1 MALGDRIKMR
11 REELALTRIQL
22 ADRLG
27 VTPSTV
33 SNYETGVSFP
43 KEEVMLRLWKNT
55 SGFEGDAHQRHWLV
69 RVTINVCKD
78 LSRAPW
84 RLHSVPLAQ
93 APPQPCADEPEAQAV
108 VEEILRLPKK
118 YRVPL
123 YLYHYEGYSV
133 REISALLKANPSTI
147 RTRLSRAREL
157 LKHQLEEG

>member
-1 MALGDRIKMR
+1 MQSEQEFNLAVEQYLNMVYRIALNWFGSVHDA
-11 REELALTRIQL
+11 EDAAQ
-22 ADRLG
+22 
-27 VTPSTV
+27 
-33 SNYETGVSFP
+33 
-43 KEEVMLRLWKNT
+43 EVMLRLWKNT
-55 SGFEGDAHQRHWLV
+55 SGFEGDAHLRHWLV
-69 RVTINVCKD
+69 QVTINVCKD

>member
-1 MALGDRIKMR
+1 MQSEQEFNLAVEQYLNMVYRIALNWFGSVHD
-11 REELALTRIQL
+11 AQD
-22 ADRLG
+22 AAQ
-27 VTPSTV
+27 
-33 SNYETGVSFP
+33 
-43 KEEVMLRLWKNT
+43 EVMLRLWKNT
-55 SGFEGDAHQRHWLV
+55 SGFEGDAHLRHWLV

>member
-1 MALGDRIKMR
+1 MQSEQEFNLAVEQYLNMVYRIALNWFGSVHDA
-11 REELALTRIQL
+11 EDAAQ
-22 ADRLG
+22 
-27 VTPSTV
+27 
-33 SNYETGVSFP
+33 
-43 KEEVMLRLWKNT
+43 EVMLRLWKNT
-55 SGFEGDAHQRHWLV
+55 SGFEGDAHLRHWLV

-78 LSRAPW
+78 LSRTPW

-133 REISALLKANPSTI
+133 REISALLRANPSTI

>member
-1 MALGDRIKMR
+1 MQSEQEFNRAVEQYLNMVYRIALNWFGSVHDA
-11 REELALTRIQL
+11 EDAAQ
-22 ADRLG
+22 
-27 VTPSTV
+27 
-33 SNYETGVSFP
+33 
-43 KEEVMLRLWKNT
+43 EVMLRLWKNT
-55 SGFEGDAHQRHWLV
+55 SGFEGDAHLRHWLV

-108 VEEILRLPKK
+108 VEEILRLSKK

-133 REISALLKANPSTI
+133 REISALLRANPSTI

>member
-1 MALGDRIKMR
+1 MQSEQEFNLAVEQYLNMVYRIALNWFGSVHDA
-11 REELALTRIQL
+11 EDAAQ
-22 ADRLG
+22 
-27 VTPSTV
+27 
-33 SNYETGVSFP
+33 
-43 KEEVMLRLWKNT
+43 EVMLRLWKNT
-55 SGFEGDAHQRHWLV
+55 SGFEGDAHLRHWLV

-133 REISALLKANPSTI
+133 REISALLRANPSTI

>member
-1 MALGDRIKMR
+1 MQSEQEFNLAVEQYLNMVYRIALNWFGSVHDA
-11 REELALTRIQL
+11 EDAAQ
-22 ADRLG
+22 
-27 VTPSTV
+27 
-33 SNYETGVSFP
+33 
-43 KEEVMLRLWKNT
+43 EVMLRLWKNT
-55 SGFEGDAHQRHWLV
+55 SGFEGDAHLRHWLV

-78 LSRAPW
+78 LSRAPG

-133 REISALLKANPSTI
+133 REISALLRANPSTI

>member
-1 MALGDRIKMR
+1 MQSEQEFNLAVEQYLNMVYRIALNWFGSVHDA
-11 REELALTRIQL
+11 EDAAQ
-22 ADRLG
+22 
-27 VTPSTV
+27 
-33 SNYETGVSFP
+33 
-43 KEEVMLRLWKNT
+43 EVMLRLWKNT
-55 SGFEGDAHQRHWLV
+55 SGFEGDAHLRHWLV

-93 APPQPCADEPEAQAV
+93 APPPPRADEPEAQAV

-133 REISALLKANPSTI
+133 REISALLRANPSTI

>member
-1 MALGDRIKMR
+1 MLTDKEFHAAAERYLDMVYR
-11 REELALTRIQL
+11 LALNTLRHP
-22 ADRLG
+22 ADA
-27 VTPSTV
+27 
-33 SNYETGVSFP
+33 EDAAQ
-43 KEEVMLRLWKNT
+43 EVMLRLWKNT
-55 SGFEGDAHQRHWLV
+55 SGFEGDAHLRHWLG

-118 YRVPL
+118 DRVPL

-133 REISALLKANPSTI
+133 REISALLRANPSTI

>member
-1 MALGDRIKMR
+1 MQSEQEFNLAVEQYLNMVYRIALNWFGSVHDA
-11 REELALTRIQL
+11 EDAAQ
-22 ADRLG
+22 
-27 VTPSTV
+27 
-33 SNYETGVSFP
+33 
-43 KEEVMLRLWKNT
+43 EVMLRLWKNT
-55 SGFEGDAHQRHWLV
+55 SGFEGDAHLRHWLM

-78 LSRAPW
+78 LSRTPW

-133 REISALLKANPSTI
+133 REISALLRANPSTI

>member
-1 MALGDRIKMR
+1 MQSEQEFNLAVEQYLNMVYRIALNWFGSVHDA
-11 REELALTRIQL
+11 EDAAQ
-22 ADRLG
+22 
-27 VTPSTV
+27 
-33 SNYETGVSFP
+33 
-43 KEEVMLRLWKNT
+43 EVMLRLWKNT
-55 SGFEGDAHQRHWLV
+55 SGFEGDAHLRHWLV
-69 RVTINVCKD
+69 RGTINVCKD

-133 REISALLKANPSTI
+133 REISALLRANPSTI

>member
-1 MALGDRIKMR
+1 MQSEQEFNLAVEQYLNMVYRIALNWFGSVHDA
-11 REELALTRIQL
+11 EDAAQ
-22 ADRLG
+22 
-27 VTPSTV
+27 
-33 SNYETGVSFP
+33 
-43 KEEVMLRLWKNT
+43 EVMLRLWKNT
-55 SGFEGDAHQRHWLV
+55 SGFEGDAHLRHWLV

>member
-1 MALGDRIKMR
+1 MQSEQEFNLAVEQYLNMVYRIALNWFGS
-11 REELALTRIQL
+11 
-22 ADRLG
+22 
-27 VTPSTV
+27 VH
-33 SNYETGVSFP
+33 
-43 KEEVMLRLWKNT
+43 
-55 SGFEGDAHQRHWLV
+55 DAE
-69 RVTINVCKD
+69 D
-78 LSRAPW
+78 A
-84 RLHSVPLAQ
+84 A
-93 APPQPCADEPEAQAV
+93 QPCADEPEAQAV

>member
-1 MALGDRIKMR
+1 MQSEQEFNLAVEQYLNMVYRIALNWFGSVHDA
-11 REELALTRIQL
+11 EDAAQ
-22 ADRLG
+22 
-27 VTPSTV
+27 
-33 SNYETGVSFP
+33 
-43 KEEVMLRLWKNT
+43 EVMLRLWKNT
-55 SGFEGDAHQRHWLV
+55 SGFEGDAHLRHWLV

-133 REISALLKANPSTI
+133 RETSALLRANPSTI

>member
-1 MALGDRIKMR
+1 MQSEQEFNLAVEQYLNMVYRIALNWFGSVHDA
-11 REELALTRIQL
+11 EDAAQ
-22 ADRLG
+22 
-27 VTPSTV
+27 
-33 SNYETGVSFP
+33 
-43 KEEVMLRLWKNT
+43 EVMLRLWKNT
-55 SGFEGDAHQRHWLV
+55 SGFEGDAHLRHWLV

-123 YLYHYEGYSV
+123 YLYHYEGYSG
-133 REISALLKANPSTI
+133 REISALLRANPSTI

>member
-1 MALGDRIKMR
+1 
-11 REELALTRIQL
+11 
-22 ADRLG
+22 
-27 VTPSTV
+27 
-33 SNYETGVSFP
+33 
-43 KEEVMLRLWKNT
+43 MLRLWKNT
-55 SGFEGDAHQRHWLV
+55 SGFEGDAHLRHWLV

>member
-1 MALGDRIKMR
+1 MQSEQEFNLAVEQYLNMVYRIALNWFGSVHDA
-11 REELALTRIQL
+11 EDAAQ
-22 ADRLG
+22 
-27 VTPSTV
+27 
-33 SNYETGVSFP
+33 
-43 KEEVMLRLWKNT
+43 EVMLRLRKNT
-55 SGFEGDAHQRHWLV
+55 SGFEGDAHLRHWLV

>member
-1 MALGDRIKMR
+1 MQSEQEFNLAVEQYLNMVYRIALNWFGSVHDA
-11 REELALTRIQL
+11 EDAAQ
-22 ADRLG
+22 
-27 VTPSTV
+27 
-33 SNYETGVSFP
+33 
-43 KEEVMLRLWKNT
+43 EVMLRLWKNT
-55 SGFEGDAHQRHWLV
+55 SGFEGDAHLRHWLV

-78 LSRAPW
+78 MSRTPW

>member
-1 MALGDRIKMR
+1 MQSEQEFNLAAEQYLNMVYRIALNWFGSVHDA
-11 REELALTRIQL
+11 EDAAQ
-22 ADRLG
+22 
-27 VTPSTV
+27 
-33 SNYETGVSFP
+33 
-43 KEEVMLRLWKNT
+43 EVMLRLWKNT
-55 SGFEGDAHQRHWLV
+55 SGFEGDAHLRHWLV

-133 REISALLKANPSTI
+133 REISALLRANPSTI

>member
-1 MALGDRIKMR
+1 MQSEQEFNLAVEQYLNMVYRIALNWFGSVHDA
-11 REELALTRIQL
+11 EDAAQ
-22 ADRLG
+22 
-27 VTPSTV
+27 
-33 SNYETGVSFP
+33 
-43 KEEVMLRLWKNT
+43 EVMLRLWKST
-55 SGFEGDAHQRHWLV
+55 SCFEGDAHLRHWLV

-133 REISALLKANPSTI
+133 REISALLRANPSTI

>member
-1 MALGDRIKMR
+1 MQSEQEFNLAVEQYLNMVYRIALNWFGSVHDA
-11 REELALTRIQL
+11 EDAAQ
-22 ADRLG
+22 
-27 VTPSTV
+27 V
-33 SNYETGVSFP
+33 
-43 KEEVMLRLWKNT
+43 VMLRLWKNT
-55 SGFEGDAHQRHWLV
+55 SGFEGDAHLRHWLV

>member
-1 MALGDRIKMR
+1 MQSEQEFNRAVEQYLNMVYRIALNWFGSVHDA
-11 REELALTRIQL
+11 EDAAQ
-22 ADRLG
+22 
-27 VTPSTV
+27 
-33 SNYETGVSFP
+33 
-43 KEEVMLRLWKNT
+43 EVMLRLWKNT
-55 SGFEGDAHQRHWLV
+55 SGFEGDAHLRHWLV

>member
-1 MALGDRIKMR
+1 MQSEQEFNLAVEQYLNMVYRIALNWFGSVHDA
-11 REELALTRIQL
+11 EDAAQ
-22 ADRLG
+22 
-27 VTPSTV
+27 
-33 SNYETGVSFP
+33 
-43 KEEVMLRLWKNT
+43 EVMLRLWKNT
-55 SGFEGDAHQRHWLV
+55 SGFEGDAHLRHWLV

-93 APPQPCADEPEAQAV
+93 APPQPCANEPEAQAV

>member
-1 MALGDRIKMR
+1 MQSEQEFNLAVEQYLNMVYRIALNWFGSVHDA
-11 REELALTRIQL
+11 EDAAQ
-22 ADRLG
+22 
-27 VTPSTV
+27 
-33 SNYETGVSFP
+33 
-43 KEEVMLRLWKNT
+43 EVMLRLWKNT
-55 SGFEGDAHQRHWLV
+55 SGFEGDAHLRHWLV

-147 RTRLSRAREL
+147 RTQLSRAREL

>member
-1 MALGDRIKMR
+1 MQSEQEFNLAVEQYLNMVYRIALNWFGSVHDA
-11 REELALTRIQL
+11 EDAAQ
-22 ADRLG
+22 
-27 VTPSTV
+27 
-33 SNYETGVSFP
+33 
-43 KEEVMLRLWKNT
+43 EVMLRLWKNT
-55 SGFEGDAHQRHWLV
+55 SGFEGDAHLRHWLV

-123 YLYHYEGYSV
+123 YLYHSEGYSV

>member
-1 MALGDRIKMR
+1 MQSEQEFNLAVEQYLNMVYRIALNWFGSVHDA
-11 REELALTRIQL
+11 EDAAQ
-22 ADRLG
+22 
-27 VTPSTV
+27 
-33 SNYETGVSFP
+33 
-43 KEEVMLRLWKNT
+43 EVMLRLWKNT
-55 SGFEGDAHQRHWLV
+55 SGFEGDAHLRHWLV

-93 APPQPCADEPEAQAV
+93 APPQPCADDPEAQAV
-108 VEEILRLPKK
+108 VEEILLLPKK

>member
-1 MALGDRIKMR
+1 MQSEQEFNLAVEQYLNMVYRIALNWFGSVHDA
-11 REELALTRIQL
+11 EDAAQ
-22 ADRLG
+22 
-27 VTPSTV
+27 
-33 SNYETGVSFP
+33 
-43 KEEVMLRLWKNT
+43 EVMLRLWKNT
-55 SGFEGDAHQRHWLV
+55 SGFEGDAHLRHWLV

-78 LSRAPW
+78 LSRTPW

>member
-1 MALGDRIKMR
+1 MQSEQEFNLAVEQYLNMVYRIALNWFGS
-11 REELALTRIQL
+11 
-22 ADRLG
+22 
-27 VTPSTV
+27 VH
-33 SNYETGVSFP
+33 
-43 KEEVMLRLWKNT
+43 
-55 SGFEGDAHQRHWLV
+55 DAEDAAQE
-69 RVTINVCKD
+69 
-78 LSRAPW
+78 APW

>member
-1 MALGDRIKMR
+1 MQSEQEFNLAVEQYLNMVYRIALNWFGSVHDA
-11 REELALTRIQL
+11 EDAAQ
-22 ADRLG
+22 
-27 VTPSTV
+27 
-33 SNYETGVSFP
+33 
-43 KEEVMLRLWKNT
+43 EVMLRLWKNT
-55 SGFEGDAHQRHWLV
+55 SGFEGDAHLRHWLV

-133 REISALLKANPSTI
+133 REISALLRANPSTI
-147 RTRLSRAREL
+147 RTRLSWAREL

>member
-1 MALGDRIKMR
+1 MQSEQEFNLAVEQYLNMVYRIALNWFGSVHDA
-11 REELALTRIQL
+11 EDAAQ
-22 ADRLG
+22 
-27 VTPSTV
+27 
-33 SNYETGVSFP
+33 
-43 KEEVMLRLWKNT
+43 EVMLRLWKNT
-55 SGFEGDAHQRHWLV
+55 SGFEGDAHLRHWLV

-78 LSRAPW
+78 LS
-84 RLHSVPLAQ
+84 HSVPLAQ

-133 REISALLKANPSTI
+133 REISALLRANPSTI

>member
-1 MALGDRIKMR
+1 MQSEQEFNLAVEQYLNMVYRIALNWFGSVHDA
-11 REELALTRIQL
+11 EDAAQ
-22 ADRLG
+22 
-27 VTPSTV
+27 
-33 SNYETGVSFP
+33 
-43 KEEVMLRLWKNT
+43 EVMLRLWKNT
-55 SGFEGDAHQRHWLV
+55 SGFEGDAHLRHGLV

-93 APPQPCADEPEAQAV
+93 APPQPCANEPEAQAV

-157 LKHQLEEG
+157 LKHQLDEG

>member
-1 MALGDRIKMR
+1 MQSEQEFNLAVEQYLNMVYRIALNWFGSVHDA
-11 REELALTRIQL
+11 EDAAQ
-22 ADRLG
+22 
-27 VTPSTV
+27 
-33 SNYETGVSFP
+33 
-43 KEEVMLRLWKNT
+43 EVMLRLWKNT
-55 SGFEGDAHQRHWLV
+55 SGFEGDAHLRHWLV

-133 REISALLKANPSTI
+133 REISALPKANPSTI

>member
-1 MALGDRIKMR
+1 MQSEQEFNLAVEQYLNMVYRIALNWFGSVHDA
-11 REELALTRIQL
+11 EDAAQ
-22 ADRLG
+22 
-27 VTPSTV
+27 
-33 SNYETGVSFP
+33 
-43 KEEVMLRLWKNT
+43 EVMLRLWKNT
-55 SGFEGDAHQRHWLV
+55 SGFEGDAHLRHWLV

-133 REISALLKANPSTI
+133 REISALLRATPSPI

>member
-1 MALGDRIKMR
+1 MQSEQEFNLAVEQYLNMVYRIALNWFGSVHDA
-11 REELALTRIQL
+11 EDAAQ
-22 ADRLG
+22 
-27 VTPSTV
+27 
-33 SNYETGVSFP
+33 
-43 KEEVMLRLWKNT
+43 EVMLRLWKNT
-55 SGFEGDAHQRHWLV
+55 SGFEGDPHLRHWLV

>member
-1 MALGDRIKMR
+1 MQGEQEFNLAVEQYLNMVYRIALNWFGSVHDA
-11 REELALTRIQL
+11 EDAAQ
-22 ADRLG
+22 
-27 VTPSTV
+27 
-33 SNYETGVSFP
+33 
-43 KEEVMLRLWKNT
+43 EVMLRLWKNT
-55 SGFEGDAHQRHWLV
+55 SGFEGDAHLRHWLV

-133 REISALLKANPSTI
+133 REISALLRANPSTI

>member
-1 MALGDRIKMR
+1 MQSEQEFNLAVEQYLNMVYRIALNWFGSVHDA
-11 REELALTRIQL
+11 EDAAQ
-22 ADRLG
+22 
-27 VTPSTV
+27 
-33 SNYETGVSFP
+33 
-43 KEEVMLRLWKNT
+43 EVMLRLWKNT
-55 SGFEGDAHQRHWLV
+55 SGFEGDAHLRHWLV

-118 YRVPL
+118 DRVPL